1 MNEVFETKH
10 LQGKKISVYCNN
22 GTEFAGLCTASSDA
36 VIKILKEGEK
46 DEMVISVANIFSY
59 VIHGEGCTGGYSGL
73 KVYVCKNLG
82 ISCFGRVKLSA
93 SPLKIEDM
101 GCGVCKAKT
110 VNGTGFNCDFGC
122 VGAMEVIPSKVQKLL
137 FDGMLVIKNQKEK
150 PKDVGN

>member
-10 LQGKKISVYCNN
+10 LQGKKISVYCMN
-22 GTEFAGLCTASSDA
+22 GAEFTGLCTAASNE
-36 VIKILKEGEK
+36 VLKILRDGTK
-46 DEMVISVANIFSY
+46 DEMVIAVANIFSY
-59 VIHGEGCTGGYSGL
+59 VIIGGGCSGGYSGL

-93 SPLKIEDM
+93 MPLKIEDM
-101 GCGVCKAKT
+101 GCDVCKAKT

-137 FDGMLVIKNQKEK
+137 FEGMTVVKNQKEK